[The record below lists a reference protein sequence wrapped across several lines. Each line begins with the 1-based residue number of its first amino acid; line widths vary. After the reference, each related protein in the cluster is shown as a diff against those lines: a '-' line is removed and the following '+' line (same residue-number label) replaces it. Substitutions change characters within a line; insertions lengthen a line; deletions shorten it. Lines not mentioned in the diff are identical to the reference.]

1 MGKTISSQENTFL
14 GGGINQMETFEKC
27 RIIRAFILRRASEVL
42 VYENWSEGFA
52 VDWLRGC
59 VQVCKED
66 KKTNFFDINPSD
78 LTLEQVLLLGFLK
91 FGENQYL
98 VPLWLYPF
106 LNDELTL
113 TCIDGTP
120 VTKKTEIDTDN
131 RSGMLGYY
139 VKVKE

>member
-1 MGKTISSQENTFL
+1 MLNIMSE
-14 GGGINQMETFEKC
+14 MPTFEKC
-27 RIIRAFILRRASEVL
+27 RVIRTFILRRASEVL

-52 VDWLRGC
+52 VDWLRGV

-106 LNDELTL
+106 LNEELTL

-120 VTKKTEIDTDN
+120 ITKKTEIDTDN